1 MKKNAAPPS
10 RTVAPPAINQIKNGD
25 VPEGGT
31 DGSTGEAVGISAVCS
46 ADVSVRPVLIVSTTC
61 AADEGLAERIVLSPV
76 IISDTV
82 VAAESVGDSEV
93 PVIEGV
99 ASMGLV
105 TVGDVDSAADGIV
118 IEVVGLITGVVAGVV
133 TVVVG
138 VGLAA
143 EDVADTWIKILRE
156 AFSNALR
163 HAGATSINVSFTS
176 GQNAGY
182 QMTITNDGF
191 CPDQLPR
198 EGNGLQSIRARLERF
213 AGHLEIENGSQFTL
227 RVSIP

>member
-1 MKKNAAPPS
+1 LCSYPGEHY
-10 RTVAPPAINQIKNGD
+10 TPAINQIKNGD

-143 EDVADTWIKILRE
+143 DDVADTWIKILRE